1 MTRADD
7 LRALLAKVEEATGP
21 SRTLEDDLALALGW
35 TRKETFY
42 ASEEGDKI
50 DWVDWVRPDGTPGNC
65 PECWTE
71 VLDCAKLLVAEL
83 LPGFWHSTTTCW
95 RTADADIG
103 PDFTGPHGDDLLAAG
118 WSQEEH
124 DGAVFQAVVAPGGPI
139 HAECLA
145 LVAATLKALIARE
158 ALAPPSPEVLAT
170 RRAALAAMKAEPTR
184 AALIARE
191 EVEHG
196 R

>member
-1 MTRADD
+1 MSRADD
-7 LRALLAKVEEATGP
+7 LRALLARVEGAVP
-21 SRTLEDDLALALGW
+21 CLAIDRAIHNTLCLGN
-35 TRKETFY
+35 
-42 ASEEGDKI
+42 GDSG
-50 DWVDWVRPDGTPGNC
+50 WC
-65 PECWTE
+65 PAPYTSS
-71 VLDCAKLLVAEL
+71 LNCAKQLVAER

-95 RTADADIG
+95 RTADADLG

-145 LVAATLKALIARE
+145 LIAATLKALIARE
-158 ALAPPSPEVLAT
+158 ALIPPSPEALAQ
-170 RRAALAAMKAEPTR
+170 RRAALAAMKAEANGSGY

-191 EVEHG
+191 GDHE